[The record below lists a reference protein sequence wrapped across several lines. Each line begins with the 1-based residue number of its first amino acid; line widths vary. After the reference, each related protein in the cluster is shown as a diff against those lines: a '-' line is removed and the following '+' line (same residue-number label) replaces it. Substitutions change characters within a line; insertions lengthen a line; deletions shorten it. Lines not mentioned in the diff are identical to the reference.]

1 MKIGLYPGSF
11 DPLTLGHLGVIKKGA
26 KLFDKLYVC
35 ILTNAAKKSMFSET
49 DRLNMIKLALKDI
62 KNVEVVCE
70 NTLTVDAC
78 KKYGASFIL
87 RGLRSSA
94 DFEFEFQTNNVNITL
109 APEIE
114 TVFVITN
121 ISESHIS
128 SSIVKE
134 LISYNSPGYK
144 KMVPLE
150 IYKYIEDLRKKGDE
164 I

>member
-35 ILTNAAKKSMFSET
+35 ILINAAKKSMFSVE
-49 DRLNMIKLALKDI
+49 DRLNMIKLALKDLP
-62 KNVEVVCE
+62 NVEVVCE
-70 NTLTVDAC
+70 NTLTIDAC

-109 APEIE
+109 DPEIE
-114 TVFVITN
+114 TVLVITN

-134 LISYNSPGYK
+134 LLSYNSLEYR
-144 KMVPLE
+144 KMVPEE
-150 IYKYIEDLRKKGDE
+150 IYQYIENLKCKGE